1 MVKFNDLKIPQ
12 LKNELEQRG
21 LATNGLKA
29 ELQARLREAMEE
41 ENINVDEFVFE
52 SLLEESTTKIEE
64 KEEIPCSS
72 GVLDM
77 NKLLSAI
84 SSQFQAQDT
93 RLTTKLSQQI
103 KEQIT
108 ELSTQISAQISVQ
121 LKERKLEANGISSEL
136 GKQKEESMDETSN
149 TADVSIQLETQDENL
164 LTQTEANDA
173 CMSRTLEAHGQ
184 ILSTQSEANRVS
196 SQLEKEE
203 EDESMDVASNRT
215 EVSTQLVVHGENMST
230 RLEENQTCMLRPL
243 ESHGQILLTQL
254 EVNGISSQL
263 KEEESMEVTL
273 KREEV
278 SAQLEVHGEGI
289 PSQVSAQVSTQLKEQ
304 KVHIST
310 QVIPEK
316 TDVSWIK
323 DYDLKEE
330 DSQTSKESP
339 EKEEKA
345 AESLVA
351 KAQCKSFKL
360 VAGCL
365 YRVWKSKEGQIS
377 RSFMVGRNERL
388 PKVHY
393 EMHKGPSEVDIR
405 ITETLGRL
413 KNQFCLVG
421 CRKIMGDCIANEVT
435 SSKSHGQM
443 KQYSSG
449 TPFEQFAMVV
459 AGPLP
464 TSTSG
469 NRSGLMARTEKTP
482 IRRKE
487 TDEMTDVDIKSWEM
501 CQKLCVRKICEAA
514 SHPRFDIMVERFI
527 RNLEEHFRKLVDRY
541 RHRYRGRPYIHV
553 PGINGVDHCEDNFW
567 LLIDLKFRINA
578 NGERNAKEDNSVLK
592 DEMKGRN
599 AKGLVLEVC
608 LFGTIRLKWR
618 AV

>member
-12 LKNELEQRG
+12 LKKELKQRG

-84 SSQFQAQDT
+84 PSQFQAQDT

-121 LKERKLEANGISSEL
+121 LKERKLEANGISSEI

-149 TADVSIQLETQDENL
+149 TADVSKQLETQDENL

-173 CMSRTLEAHGQ
+173 CMSRTLEAHEQ

-196 SQLEKEE
+196 SQLEK
-203 EDESMDVASNRT
+203 
-215 EVSTQLVVHGENMST
+215 
-230 RLEENQTCMLRPL
+230 
-243 ESHGQILLTQL
+243 
-254 EVNGISSQL
+254 
-263 KEEESMEVTL
+263 EESMEVTL

-388 PKVHY
+388 PKVRY
-393 EMHKGPSEVDIR
+393 EMHKGPSEVHVR
-405 ITETLGRL
+405 ITKALEKL
-413 KNQFCLVG
+413 KNQFYWVG
-421 CRKIMGDCIANEVT
+421 CRQSLRDCIAAKV
-435 SSKSHGQM
+435 SISKRHGQM
-443 KQYSSG
+443 QQFNSG
-449 TPFEQFAMVV
+449 APFE
-459 AGPLP
+459 
-464 TSTSG
+464 
-469 NRSGLMARTEKTP
+469 
-482 IRRKE
+482 
-487 TDEMTDVDIKSWEM
+487 
-501 CQKLCVRKICEAA
+501 
-514 SHPRFDIMVERFI
+514 RF
-527 RNLEEHFRKLVDRY
+527 
-541 RHRYRGRPYIHV
+541 P
-553 PGINGVDHCEDNFW
+553 W
-567 LLIDLKFRINA
+567 L
-578 NGERNAKEDNSVLK
+578 
-592 DEMKGRN
+592 
-599 AKGLVLEVC
+599 
-608 LFGTIRLKWR
+608 
-618 AV
+618 